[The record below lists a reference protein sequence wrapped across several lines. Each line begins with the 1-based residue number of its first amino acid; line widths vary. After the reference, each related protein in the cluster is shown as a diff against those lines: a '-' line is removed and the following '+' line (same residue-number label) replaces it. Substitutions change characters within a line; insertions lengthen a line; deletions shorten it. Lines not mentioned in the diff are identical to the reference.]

1 MKFLKRFESHE
12 SGMSREEMCDMLCN
26 CGYTMEE
33 LEGCPDHEL
42 ADMCKNLNSESTE
55 GTYEAKGEKWIQDAI
70 KRPGSLRKKMKKGE
84 GDKITTDEIK
94 SELSKLKKKD
104 KDKSKPGVQGLGKK
118 DLQKFRQLQL
128 AKTLKG
134 LKEHQENEN
143 YMFFANIENIHRMCE
158 EILAMD
164 KNSIDKVLSD
174 GHGWTTDH
182 IATSK
187 DDVEEVYNFLKTH
200 SHESEELIGGP
211 NASYPRPV
219 YNEPSFDETEGQLA
233 NKDLESE
240 IKNFKDFK

>member
-1 MKFLKRFESHE
+1 MKFLKKFESHE

-33 LEGCPDHEL
+33 LEGCSDHEL
-42 ADMCKNLNSESTE
+42 ADMCRTQNADSSE

-84 GDKITTDEIK
+84 GEKITSDEIK

-104 KDKSKPGVQGLGKK
+104 KDKSKSGIQGLGKK

-174 GHGWTTDH
+174 GHGWATDH

-211 NASYPRPV
+211 NASYPRPKMDTMDSDFIKT
-219 YNEPSFDETEGQLA
+219 YKDYKGFSDEQ
-233 NKDLESE
+233 
-240 IKNFKDFK
+240 

>member
-1 MKFLKRFESHE
+1 MKFLKKFESHE

-42 ADMCKNLNSESTE
+42 ADMCKNVNSESSE
-55 GTYEAKGEKWIQDAI
+55 GTYE
-70 KRPGSLRKKMKKGE
+70 
-84 GDKITTDEIK
+84 
-94 SELSKLKKKD
+94 
-104 KDKSKPGVQGLGKK
+104 
-118 DLQKFRQLQL
+118 
-128 AKTLKG
+128 G

-174 GHGWTTDH
+174 GHGWATDH

-187 DDVEEVYNFLKTH
+187 DDVEEVFNFLKTH

-211 NASYPRPV
+211 KASYPRPV

-240 IKNFKDFK
+240 IKSFKDFK

>member
-42 ADMCKNLNSESTE
+42 TDMCKNLNSESTE

-104 KDKSKPGVQGLGKK
+104 KDKSKPGVKGLGKK

-174 GHGWTTDH
+174 GHGWATDH

-200 SHESEELIGGP
+200 SHESEELIGGT
-211 NASYPRPV
+211 NASYPRPKMGTMDSDFIKT
-219 YNEPSFDETEGQLA
+219 YKDYKGFSDEQ
-233 NKDLESE
+233 
-240 IKNFKDFK
+240 